1 VGSAAQ
7 RFFGLSPATAPPTIS
22 EAQDVKLQGDF
33 EARAHRESGSQ
44 GIKTEQKSSRRQAP
58 IGHFGDII
66 ACNFVYESLQMFR
79 SPLPLKD
86 GLGAERINASVP
98 AAHNISRLISASWRQ
113 AKVFIACCLAGGAV
127 GTLINMTA
135 TPLYTASAAIIVDNR
150 QVRVLRDLTFPDS
163 PDEVESQVEVLRSE
177 QVGLAVVKQLKL
189 SEDPALVAQTTWD
202 SVMAMLE
209 AIIGPA
215 HTLNGADP
223 DIKRQLT
230 TLKTLSGNLR
240 ITHIPHTFVL
250 VVNYTSPN
258 PVRAAEITNAYTDA
272 YILEQLNSSI
282 QATRRARNWLQTR
295 TAELRQLSVEADLA
309 AQKFRADN
317 NLLAMKGTRISEQQF
332 NEMTTQLVAE
342 ASATAKARAQYLRIK
357 NIIDSHQTDSAVT
370 EALGNSVINELRTKY
385 LDASKRR
392 ADLERKLGPD
402 HVAVVDLTNTME
414 ELNTLLFQE
423 LGRIAET
430 YRNEYEVAAAR
441 EKALTENLTRQRS
454 VAVSANNVEA
464 QLRQLDQK
472 AESYKTLYQSFM
484 QRYEEAAQQETFP
497 VTDAHVMS
505 VATPP
510 IAPSYPRKP
519 FVLVISLALGA
530 FAGASAGM
538 LRESMDRV
546 FRTVGQVRE
555 ELGVDV
561 LGTLPVLPQASLP
574 QHVLDNMVPIPIMRY
589 AIDHPY
595 SAFAETLRSAKVAA
609 DLALKD
615 RFPKII
621 GVASLLPKEGK
632 STVAKNFASLLALG
646 GAKTLLIDADT
657 RNPYLTRAIGCE
669 RRQGSQSESCAP
681 PPSAE
686 LLWTELESSLQVLPC
701 IYAED
706 DPRVAEGLS
715 SATLHS
721 LLQSSNQSS
730 TIS

>member
-1 VGSAAQ
+1 MV
-7 RFFGLSPATAPPTIS
+7 
-22 EAQDVKLQGDF
+22 
-33 EARAHRESGSQ
+33 
-44 GIKTEQKSSRRQAP
+44 
-58 IGHFGDII
+58 
-66 ACNFVYESLQMFR
+66 
-79 SPLPLKD
+79 
-86 GLGAERINASVP
+86 
-98 AAHNISRLISASWRQ
+98 
-113 AKVFIACCLAGGAV
+113 IACCLAGGAV
-127 GTLINMTA
+127 GTIVIMTG

-150 QVRVLRDLTFPDS
+150 QVRVLRDITLPDS
-163 PDEVESQVEVLRSE
+163 PDEVESQVEVIRSE

-189 SEDPALVAQTTWD
+189 SEDPALVAPTTWD
-202 SVMAMLE
+202 SVMAMLG

-215 HTLNGADP
+215 RTLNGADP
-223 DIKRQLT
+223 DLERQLT

-317 NLLAMKGTRISEQQF
+317 NLLATKGTRISEQQF

-342 ASATAKARAQYLRIK
+342 ASATAQARARYLRIK

-370 EALGNSVINELRTKY
+370 EALGNSVVNELRSKY
-385 LDASKRR
+385 LDASRR
-392 ADLERKLGPD
+392 RIDLERKLGPA

-414 ELNTLLFQE
+414 ELKTLLFQE

-430 YRNEYEVAAAR
+430 YRNEYEIAAAR
-441 EKALTENLTRQRS
+441 EKTLTENLTRLRS
-454 VAVSANNVEA
+454 VAISADDA
-464 QLRQLDQK
+464 QAKLRQLEQK

-505 VATPP
+505 AATPP
-510 IAPSYPRKP
+510 LAPTYPRKP
-519 FVLVISLALGA
+519 LVLIISLALGV
-530 FAGASAGM
+530 FAGAGAGM

-546 FRTVGQVRE
+546 FRTAEQVRD

-561 LGTLPVLPQASLP
+561 LGMLPVLSGASFP
-574 QHVLDNMVPIPIMRY
+574 QHVPDTMAPVMRY

-595 SAFAETLRSAKVAA
+595 SAFAETFRSAKVAV

-615 RFPKII
+615 QSPKII
-621 GVASLLPKEGK
+621 GVVSLLPKEGK

-646 GAKTLLIDADT
+646 GAKTLLVDADT

-669 RRQGSQSESCAP
+669 RRQRSQSESCAP

-686 LLWTELESSLQVLPC
+686 LLRTEPESGLQILPC
-701 IYAED
+701 IYADD

-721 LLQSSNQSS
+721 LLQSSNQSFDYVVIDLPPIGPVVNARGMAPAINTFILVVAWGTTS
-730 TIS
+730 RGAVRAVLAKERPIREKLLGVVLNKVDMEKLKVYEHFDSDGYYHRHYENYYKRAGRA